1 MCVLTQGLCFLY
13 STRPC
18 PHFTNQAITTALVSP
33 SWLRAQLSLPER
45 FCYSF
50 GALKTDKFYGDFV
63 QYKPINFSS
72 WVCLVRKFFL
82 DLGTVVL
89 SLLFG
94 N

>member
-63 QYKPINFSS
+63 QYKPINFPSCS
-72 WVCLVRKFFL
+72 WVCLVRKIFWIW
-82 DLGTVVL
+82 VL
-89 SLLFG
+89 
-94 N
+94 